1 MKKQIRR
8 ISPHQNAKVFA
19 ILMAVSSL
27 VFVIPVFALAFFAA
41 PPVDQHGN
49 SIVFQKYFFVA
60 LPFVYFIIGYLTI
73 LIGSIIYNYLF
84 KFIGGFEYEVNDQKP
99 TLDSD
104 GKDQIE
110 SGASAFKIL

>member
-27 VFVIPVFALAFFAA
+27 LIVIPMFALMFFAA

-49 SIVFQKYFFVA
+49 RMMFDRYFFVA
-60 LPFVYFIIGYLTI
+60 FPLLYLIIGYLTT

-84 KFIGGFEYEVNDQKP
+84 RFIGGFEFEVNDQDP
-99 TLDSD
+99 PVSTD

-110 SGASAFKIL
+110 SGASAFKIS